1 MSVQPTST
9 QDSSEN
15 VQSSDS
21 LPKSG
26 RNGVSPKSTGKHEES
41 DDIENIPEIIMEI
54 DNNPKRD
61 LVHKDYPQ
69 KVIVHFRPV
78 GGAPILK
85 QKKFKVGTDK
95 QFLSLQAF
103 LKSQLKLSAKDT
115 VVCVDITLFISWLPY
130 LNTIMTYQKDD

>member
-1 MSVQPTST
+1 MSAQPSST
-9 QDSSEN
+9 QNTSEN

-21 LPKSG
+21 LPKTG
-26 RNGVSPKSTGKHEES
+26 RNGVSPRTTVRSES
-41 DDIENIPEIIMEI
+41 SEDIENIPEIIMEI
-54 DNNPKRD
+54 DDNPKKRE

-95 QFLSLQAF
+95 QFFSLQAF
-103 LKSQLKLSAKDT
+103 LKSQLKLSAKDN
-115 VVCVDITLFISWLPY
+115 VVCIVILCCYIYHWCDHHT
-130 LNTIMTYQKDD
+130 